1 MDEEIVVK
9 QDMFRVEFGDELP
22 LSLSTYAKSFHDLRA
37 VFNTLAARYLIVI
50 AYKPNGDVLSIHDNS
65 SGMDYRFHHINASH

>member
-1 MDEEIVVK
+1 MNEEIGIK
-9 QDMFRVEFGDELP
+9 QDMFCVEFGDDIP
-22 LSLSTYAKSFHDLRA
+22 LSLTTYAESFHDLRA

-50 AYKPNGDVLSIHDNS
+50 AYKPNGDVLSIHDTS

>member
-1 MDEEIVVK
+1 M
-9 QDMFRVEFGDELP
+9 QHMFRVEFGDDIP
-22 LSLSTYAKSFHDLRA
+22 LSLTTYADSFLETRA
-37 VFNTLAARYLIVI
+37 VFNALAARYLIVT